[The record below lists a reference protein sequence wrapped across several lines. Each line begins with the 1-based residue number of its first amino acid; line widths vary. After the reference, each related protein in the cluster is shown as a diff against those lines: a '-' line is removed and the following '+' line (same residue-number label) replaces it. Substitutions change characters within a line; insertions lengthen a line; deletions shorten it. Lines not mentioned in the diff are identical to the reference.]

1 MIFKHC
7 LQRTYY
13 DHVLGFKTPCRPTVT
28 NPALPKGH
36 SSPPAP
42 LPQLQESYL
51 GRVEC
56 CDDPHTV
63 RVVVILNGEIG
74 GGDDARGASKVGIT
88 HAGCRE
94 EMEDKTFSLV

>member
-1 MIFKHC
+1 M
-7 LQRTYY
+7 
-13 DHVLGFKTPCRPTVT
+13 
-28 NPALPKGH
+28 
-36 SSPPAP
+36 
-42 LPQLQESYL
+42 
-51 GRVEC
+51 
-56 CDDPHTV
+56 

>member
-1 MIFKHC
+1 MFWVSKP
-7 LQRTYY
+7 LVGQRSPTQLCPK
-13 DHVLGFKTPCRPTVT
+13 DTP
-28 NPALPKGH
+28 H
-36 SSPPAP
+36 PPP
-42 LPQLQESYL
+42 PFPPLQESYL
-51 GRVEC
+51 GGVEC